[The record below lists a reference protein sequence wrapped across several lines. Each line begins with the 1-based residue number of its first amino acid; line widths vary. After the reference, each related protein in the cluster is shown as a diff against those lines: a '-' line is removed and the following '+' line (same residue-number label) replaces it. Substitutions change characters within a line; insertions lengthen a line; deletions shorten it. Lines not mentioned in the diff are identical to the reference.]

1 MKCIY
6 KVDVSFDAVNGQAVN
21 YRDVAML
28 RRVLWSVATATQQRD
43 NCSTAA
49 MPGVN
54 ISHGLQHAEGERGC
68 VMSLILSGSFQSACH
83 TRRQTVNIFWMKSF
97 WFGYSSWFGKIWC
110 YATIPRAGSKKQ
122 IHPKIVKFIL
132 FCREECR
139 DINFH
144 YFYYLGKKGFGNKYT
159 HYDFLE
165 WTN

>member
-49 MPGVN
+49 VPGVN
-54 ISHGLQHAEGERGC
+54 ISHGLRERGC
-68 VMSLILSGSFQSACH
+68 VMSLILSGSFLSACH

-97 WFGYSSWFGKIWC
+97 
-110 YATIPRAGSKKQ
+110 
-122 IHPKIVKFIL
+122 
-132 FCREECR
+132 
-139 DINFH
+139 
-144 YFYYLGKKGFGNKYT
+144 
-159 HYDFLE
+159 
-165 WTN
+165 